1 MILLPNRNNDSFKNM
16 GGMSGTSKQQIE
28 KRIQSRVNKGLAK
41 EGSVV
46 LQPGFSTRF
55 LVTSKKSKKRSKK
68 EDKIKCCQIKGFEE
82 GEG

>member
-1 MILLPNRNNDSFKNM
+1 MAKI
-16 GGMSGTSKQQIE
+16 IC
-28 KRIQSRVNKGLAK
+28 KGLAK

-68 EDKIKCCQIKGFEE
+68 EDEIKSDKT
-82 GEG
+82 